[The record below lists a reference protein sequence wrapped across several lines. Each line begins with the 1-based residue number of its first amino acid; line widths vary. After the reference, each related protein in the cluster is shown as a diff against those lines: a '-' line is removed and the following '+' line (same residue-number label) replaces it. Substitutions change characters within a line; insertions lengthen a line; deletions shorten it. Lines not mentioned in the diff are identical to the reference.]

1 MKKKSLED
9 RYWRKDLRGN
19 SGDRIAIPIRFKNF
33 IGAMTAKK
41 SIKKSAARSAFLVL
55 LIQPF
60 AFCIFLFPSLLSW
73 LNGLVNGFTMQIDSW
88 YATVSLKTDDLMEDE
103 RRKRRPQIPVER
115 LVLVKRQGEL
125 DGVDP
130 ITKNWPKFHLPAQKW
145 RLFSGSCRSRFAI

>member
-1 MKKKSLED
+1 MKKKVS
-9 RYWRKDLRGN
+9 K
-19 SGDRIAIPIRFKNF
+19 IAIDERILEVIAAIALPFQSDSRTLLGRWPQRNLP
-33 IGAMTAKK
+33 KK
-41 SIKKSAARSAFLVL
+41 CCTFSIFS
-55 LIQPF
+55 F
-60 AFCIFLFPSLLSW
+60 AYSTFCLSIFLFPSLLSW

-125 DGVDP
+125 DGVYP

-145 RLFSGSCRSRFAI
+145 RLFSDSCRSRFAI